1 MTTQRPQLLTLKR
14 LLAQANLI
22 LSSES
27 LDMNLAVRCRELL
40 AAANTPVGDLLKQDR
55 LPAAAVLRAKGGTQT
70 AKRGSEYFRQLA
82 AKRKLARAV
91 DPAKTLDSC
100 RIKSL
105 TKTEAWRDGRESRRA
120 AGHPQRRPLLAWA
133 QGCVCRNLNPQRVAN
148 PSAPQS
154 VCRNLN
160 PQRFAYPSA
169 PQSMAQ

>member
-27 LDMNLAVRCRELL
+27 LDTNPAVRYHELL
-40 AAANTPVGDLLKQDR
+40 AAANTLVGDLLKQDR

-105 TKTEAWRDGRESRRA
+105 IKTKAQRDGRDS
-120 AGHPQRRPLLAWA
+120 
-133 QGCVCRNLNPQRVAN
+133 
-148 PSAPQS
+148 
-154 VCRNLN
+154 
-160 PQRFAYPSA
+160 
-169 PQSMAQ
+169 